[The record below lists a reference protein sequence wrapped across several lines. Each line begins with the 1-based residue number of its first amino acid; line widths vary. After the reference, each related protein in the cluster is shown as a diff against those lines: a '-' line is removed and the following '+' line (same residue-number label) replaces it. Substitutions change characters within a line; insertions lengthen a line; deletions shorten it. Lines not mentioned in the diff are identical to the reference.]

1 MTGRWRVAAA
11 QREEQRADLLAGV
24 SVRIGQE
31 HETRRAYQRLAR
43 GAYAEAARRTPQP
56 KDRP

>member
-1 MTGRWRVAAA
+1 MNAWRAAAA

-24 SVRIGQE
+24 STRIGE
-31 HETRRAYQRLAR
+31 GHETRRAYQRLAR

-56 KDRP
+56 KGVPR